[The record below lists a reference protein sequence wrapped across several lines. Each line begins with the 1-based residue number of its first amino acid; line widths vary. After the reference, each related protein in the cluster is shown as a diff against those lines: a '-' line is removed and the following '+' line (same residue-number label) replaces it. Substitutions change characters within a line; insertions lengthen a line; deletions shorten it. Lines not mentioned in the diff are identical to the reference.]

1 MLFNWTA
8 KREDRLHSA
17 KRVFAMIR
25 SGKVK
30 VSINQRYPLKD
41 AVKLHKDIESR
52 KLTGI
57 SMLVP

>member
-1 MLFNWTA
+1 
-8 KREDRLHSA
+8 
-17 KRVFAMIR
+17 MIR

-41 AVKLHKDIESR
+41 AAKLHKDIESR

-57 SMLVP
+57 SMLVPSTTA